1 LSFKDFYHNPEKSKE
16 MKSLLRPSIYLPI
29 LSASLVLGAQGLLAQ
44 EPAASQAALT
54 SVGAVT
60 ATTPVVSRNDAA
72 NKNYD
77 IDLTRVGIQAA
88 QPITLSLNDAIHR
101 ALERNNDIEIARGDV
116 RFQETQVRSLYGLYD
131 PVFTTSPTYTR
142 NSTTG
147 SASTNDFNVNTNLT
161 HFVKPGG
168 GDYSVFFNNARTE
181 NAFAQAE
188 ASSGSITS
196 VGRNPIFTSSL
207 GIRYRQPLFR
217 NFNVDN
223 TRRNIRIAKKRLQQ
237 TDADFRRQTIDI
249 ITQVQRTYW
258 ELVFALRDQQNRV
271 ANLNLT
277 RENLRQIEAKIEA
290 GASAPLERAEVAT
303 ELANREADLLLATQ
317 QVSITENALKQLI
330 LQEVGAVEWSQSFVP
345 TDTPQFHL
353 DPIDLDGAMKDA
365 VANRYEL
372 GRLRLQKEI
381 NDVDVRYFKNQ
392 AKPQIDLN
400 TTFSLDGLSRG
411 GATTDSIT
419 APLIASDPTFVNVNA
434 NAFLLSELRRL
445 NPGSTI
451 LVPNVTIPGTP
462 SFLAGGFNR
471 SWSNMFRSD
480 APNYSVGVT
489 VSFPFRN
496 RTAKA
501 NLAGARIQGEQLDAQ
516 IRAREQT
523 VIVEVR
529 NAVQA
534 VETAR
539 QRVLAA
545 RRARENAE
553 IQLSGERKLYEAG
566 KSTTFFLFQRENSLT
581 NARNAEIRAE
591 TDYNK
596 ALSDLQHATSPTFA
610 ANNIEVDS
618 PTDNK

>member
-1 LSFKDFYHNPEKSKE
+1 
-16 MKSLLRPSIYLPI
+16 
-29 LSASLVLGAQGLLAQ
+29 
-44 EPAASQAALT
+44 
-54 SVGAVT
+54 
-60 ATTPVVSRNDAA
+60 
-72 NKNYD
+72 
-77 IDLTRVGIQAA
+77 
-88 QPITLSLNDAIHR
+88 
-101 ALERNNDIEIARGDV
+101 
-116 RFQETQVRSLYGLYD
+116 
-131 PVFTTSPTYTR
+131 
-142 NSTTG
+142 
-147 SASTNDFNVNTNLT
+147 
-161 HFVKPGG
+161 
-168 GDYSVFFNNARTE
+168 
-181 NAFAQAE
+181 
-188 ASSGSITS
+188 
-196 VGRNPIFTSSL
+196 
-207 GIRYRQPLFR
+207 
-217 NFNVDN
+217 
-223 TRRNIRIAKKRLQQ
+223 
-237 TDADFRRQTIDI
+237 
-249 ITQVQRTYW
+249 VQRTYW

-290 GASAPLERAEVAT
+290 GASAPLDRAEVAT
-303 ELANREADLLLATQ
+303 ELANRESDLLLATQ

-330 LQEVGAVEWSQSFVP
+330 LQDVGAVEWSQSFVP
-345 TDTPQFHL
+345 TDTPQFNL

-411 GATTDSIT
+411 GVTTESIT
-419 APLIASDPTFVNVNA
+419 TPLIADPMFASVNA

-462 SFLAGGFNR
+462 NFLAGGFNR
-471 SWSNMFRSD
+471 SWANMFRSD
-480 APNYSVGVT
+480 APNYSVGIT
-489 VSFPFRN
+489 FSFPFRN

-501 NLAGARIQGEQLDAQ
+501 NLAGARIQGEQLNAQ
-516 IRAREQT
+516 IRAQEQS
-523 VIVEVR
+523 VVVEVR
-529 NAVQA
+529 NAVQG

-539 QRVLAA
+539 QRVLTA

-553 IQLSGERKLYEAG
+553 IQLAGERKLYEAG

-596 ALSDLQHATSPTFA
+596 ALSDLQHATSTTFA
-610 ANNIEVDS
+610 ANNIQVES
-618 PTDNK
+618 PADNK